1 LNAKEEKT
9 SMIKNM
15 ATSEGVKEY
24 YGRVLPGTKDLKT
37 STLPA
42 AMQIDDYCC
51 AVVAE
56 HITSAELMK

>member
-1 LNAKEEKT
+1 
-9 SMIKNM
+9 MIKNM